1 MAAAVFLA
9 LCAPAFAGT
18 SINLSPDGDD
28 ATADGSEQK
37 PFASLKAAMEFAEK
51 SGGSGKSHSNSRTE
65 RTNSR
70 RRQYSRRGLRAT
82 EKF

>member
-1 MAAAVFLA
+1 MSTLRMAAAVFLA
-9 LCAPAFAGT
+9 LCAPALAGT

-51 SGGSGKSHSNSRTE
+51 SGGSGKI
-65 RTNSR
+65 
-70 RRQYSRRGLRAT
+70 A
-82 EKF
+82 F